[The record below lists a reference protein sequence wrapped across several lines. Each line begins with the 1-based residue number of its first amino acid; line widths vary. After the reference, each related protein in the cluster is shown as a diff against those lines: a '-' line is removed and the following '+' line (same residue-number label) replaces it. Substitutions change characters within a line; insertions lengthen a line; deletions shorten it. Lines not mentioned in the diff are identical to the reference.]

1 MRGPSRASSY
11 GTSGASSWSA
21 MLPAARMAKLLGR
34 ALHGGAEMPRAWIEC
49 APKHGESPRRT
60 ASKPRSTDPKRVA
73 GGRAGRLCGQA
84 PHGGPRH
91 REAEDRVE

>member
-1 MRGPSRASSY
+1 
-11 GTSGASSWSA
+11 

-91 REAEDRVE
+91 REAAVRAEMRGLPHAQSRGIDRKSTRLN